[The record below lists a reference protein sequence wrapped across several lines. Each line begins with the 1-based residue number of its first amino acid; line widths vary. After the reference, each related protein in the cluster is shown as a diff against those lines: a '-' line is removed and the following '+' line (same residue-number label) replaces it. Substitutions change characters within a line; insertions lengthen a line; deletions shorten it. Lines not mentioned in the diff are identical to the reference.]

1 MDLHLK
7 DKACLQLFTYFFVS
21 VPTYIRIITNKRSSD
36 IISLIHI
43 DYHNTFDFYVL
54 LFKIKSMR
62 SQQITLQQVNYPTN
76 IPAGTIYI
84 LAISKDHKD
93 FKKYHGNYVF
103 HTLIQGSQSKRF
115 STHSIFS
122 RNNYFPCQTFIFNKL
137 SFIERLWGYEVHK
150 LVHHRSNIAK

>member
-1 MDLHLK
+1 MEDTWSRAQWGSGNF
-7 DKACLQLFTYFFVS
+7 KAVIEKKGCECNLYLTRGLTSQRQSVFTTIYILFCVS
-21 VPTYIRIITNKRSSD
+21 PNLYSYYHKKRSSD

-103 HTLIQGSQSKRF
+103 HTLIQGKS
-115 STHSIFS
+115 
-122 RNNYFPCQTFIFNKL
+122 
-137 SFIERLWGYEVHK
+137 V
-150 LVHHRSNIAK
+150 

>member
-1 MDLHLK
+1 MEDTWSRAK
-7 DKACLQLFTYFFVS
+7 WRSGNFKAVIEKKKGCECNLYLTLGLTSQRQSVFTTIYILFFVS

-103 HTLIQGSQSKRF
+103 HTLIQGK
-115 STHSIFS
+115 SI
-122 RNNYFPCQTFIFNKL
+122 
-137 SFIERLWGYEVHK
+137 
-150 LVHHRSNIAK
+150 